1 MPTDPILQ
9 YSVLN
14 GALIIVAMTAI
25 IIIITVLSIFG
36 HIGIMYSIFYIKK
49 MSKVGGLETMGKTS
63 LRPIK
68 ALFFLLHHDVSYKH
82 RRCWRSAWSP
92 SSMPAAPAPCPFSSA
107 LMKRSGFWGGESWG
121 VQSKNQSQ
129 APVRADQPSIIGV
142 GSSFFLEHVAPTY
155 FHRLWFTITWRISGC
170 NSLCRLLEDVAS
182 ACGATTGGASSAHGA
197 LQVKRGLLALW
208 VSF

>member
-1 MPTDPILQ
+1 MCFSCLWHLMPTDPILQ

-142 GSSFFLEHVAPTY
+142 GSSFF
-155 FHRLWFTITWRISGC
+155 FW
-170 NSLCRLLEDVAS
+170 NM
-182 ACGATTGGASSAHGA
+182 
-197 LQVKRGLLALW
+197 
-208 VSF
+208 

>member
-1 MPTDPILQ
+1 MCFSCLWHLMPTDPILQ

-121 VQSKNQSQ
+121 VQSKK
-129 APVRADQPSIIGV
+129 PV
-142 GSSFFLEHVAPTY
+142 SSTGKGWSTIYYWGRVVLFF
-155 FHRLWFTITWRISGC
+155 W
-170 NSLCRLLEDVAS
+170 NM
-182 ACGATTGGASSAHGA
+182 
-197 LQVKRGLLALW
+197 
-208 VSF
+208 